1 MSSWPLDSKIFIQP
15 LIQEEKTRYM
25 HTGKHLSFFCS
36 CMVSLTA
43 TGKNQSCYKYLKKK
57 INSSWV
63 YVHWAQQEKGPSDSI
78 LSAIQRSTGAQMN
91 KWRYSYICLEIFQ
104 VKKIKILKLF
114 SPKLV
119 VVRWLQHS
127 CQLQNKKP
135 SQLQLLLTVKYFPRD
150 K

>member
-1 MSSWPLDSKIFIQP
+1 MTSGFQDIYTTPD
-15 LIQEEKTRYM
+15 
-25 HTGKHLSFFCS
+25 TG
-36 CMVSLTA
+36 
-43 TGKNQSCYKYLKKK
+43 GKNKVHAYRKALVLFLLLYGLTNCNWKKSELLQISKKK